1 MVRCLTWYAVMCAQW
16 MPGFCLVLQALAM
29 MHQLCQGD
37 MRKMVTLMQ
46 GAAQKHGADIT
57 PAAILD
63 IVGIVPAHTLAR
75 WWTSVKLAAYGDI
88 VREEVRVALS
98 A

>member
-1 MVRCLTWYAVMCAQW
+1 M
-16 MPGFCLVLQALAM
+16 LQALAR
-29 MHQLCQGD
+29 MHQVCQGD

-75 WWTSVKLAAYGDI
+75 WWSSVKLAAYGEI
-88 VREEVRVALS
+88 VREEVRAAYLRMCAQAYVMCVYVRAC
-98 A
+98 